1 MMMTTRVNDTIS
13 GLMEAVPERVIVA
26 YMGAFSEYNKGKH
39 VENENRQL
47 TIFVKVTHLG
57 FVVMLVTWGA
67 IDLDRLVY
75 TDSLVYSRA
84 DLGGLDDMLVVADS
98 LLDDGT
104 VQRGVD
110 SGLGY
115 ADVLTVTRL
124 GSSTVPTLD
133 VVDGRQGDGRARL
146 GLVVMVVMVVVSV
159 SVDLNAGIRV

>member
-1 MMMTTRVNDTIS
+1 
-13 GLMEAVPERVIVA
+13 
-26 YMGAFSEYNKGKH
+26 
-39 VENENRQL
+39 
-47 TIFVKVTHLG
+47 
-57 FVVMLVTWGA
+57 MLVTRGA

-75 TDSLVYSRA
+75 TNSLVDSRA

-98 LLDDGT
+98 LLDDGA

-110 SGLGY
+110 GGLGY

-124 GSSTVPTLD
+124 GSSTVTTLD

-146 GLVVMVVMVVVSV
+146 GPVVMVVMIVVSV